1 MFMCKI
7 IKLYSHLT
15 HCTKNQLQLDQRSQS
30 EMRNAENTRRKYDST
45 LQDTG
50 AGKNILNGTPFIQD
64 LRSTIH
70 NRKSQKLNF
79 LGARETIRQLKRKL
93 TE

>member
-1 MFMCKI
+1 M
-7 IKLYSHLT
+7 
-15 HCTKNQLQLDQRSQS
+15 DQRSQS
-30 EMRNAENTRRKYDST
+30 ETRNAENTRRKYDGT

-70 NRKSQKLNF
+70 KRKSQKLNF